1 MRNPTDV
8 LNSLSDKS
16 KNPSYKFKRLYR
28 NLYNP
33 EFYML
38 AYQNIYANDGSMT
51 PGVDGNTMDGMSS
64 HRIEGII
71 QSLKDH
77 SYQPNPA
84 RRTYI
89 AKQNSNKKR
98 PLGIPSANDKLVQEV
113 VRMLLES
120 IYEPN
125 FSENSHGF
133 RPHRSCH
140 TALLQIERT
149 FTGAKWFVEG
159 DIQACFDS
167 FDHHVLIEILRRR
180 IDDESFITLMW
191 KFLKAGYMEQWE
203 YHKTYSG
210 TPQGSGISPILANI
224 YLNELDRHM
233 AEFKAQFECGSSQ
246 NRKENPEY
254 ERLHGKIY
262 RTKRKNAAVWDS
274 MSDKERKQCAASLRQ
289 LQNELRHLPT
299 HPVREENYKN
309 LQYVRYADDFLIG
322 LIGSKQD
329 AEAIKADLAVF
340 LKERLGLTLSVEK
353 TKITHT
359 GETARFLGYDM
370 SVSRSQEVKRL
381 KNGVKSRVYYGVVK
395 LYVPHEKWASKLL
408 SLGAIRI
415 KKDKAGK
422 DHWKAIHRGKLINRT
437 DIEILRKYNSEVRGM
452 ANYYSLACNP
462 VALMHFSS
470 LMKYSMLKTFAAKY
484 RTKVSKIKARYIK
497 DGEFTVPY
505 ATKAGPK
512 ESVYYNKK
520 FERQKTP
527 LFGQID
533 ILDIYKRYDKPN
545 SLSRKLRSKICEL
558 CGAVCDDIAIHQ
570 VKRLK
575 DLTGQGQAQGPG
587 AVTMANLEREIQLK
601 FRVTPE
607 ERALIE
613 QKMAQLGTTNM
624 AAYLRKMAIDG
635 FVINLEL
642 PELREMV
649 SLLRRSSNNLNQLT
663 RRVHETGRF
672 YDADL
677 EELRQSYDGLWDA
690 AQKILASLAK
700 IQ

>member
-322 LIGSKQD
+322 IIGSKHD

-381 KNGVKSRVYYGVVK
+381 KNGEKSSVYYGVVK

-533 ILDIYKRYDKPN
+533 ILDTYKRYDKPN

>member
-16 KNPSYKFKRLYR
+16 KNPNYKFKRLYR

-33 EFYML
+33 EFYLL
-38 AYQNIYANDGSMT
+38 AYKNIYANDGSMT
-51 PGVDGNTMDGMSS
+51 PGADGTTMDGMSS
-64 HRIEGII
+64 RRIEGII
-71 QSLKDH
+71 QSLKDRN
-77 SYQPNPA
+77 YQPQPA

-89 AKQNSNKKR
+89 AKQNSSKKR

-167 FDHHVLIEILRRR
+167 FDHHVLIEMLRKR
-180 IDDESFITLMW
+180 IDDETFITLMW

-233 AEFKAQFECGSSQ
+233 EEYKAQFECGDS
-246 NRKENPEY
+246 RKRKANPEY
-254 ERLHGKIY
+254 ERLHGKIQ
-262 RTKRKNAAVWDS
+262 RFKRNNAAVWDS
-274 MSDKERKQCAASLRQ
+274 LSEEERKQRAATLRQ
-289 LQNELRHLPT
+289 LQNEQRLLPT
-299 HPVREENYKN
+299 HPVKEESYKN

-322 LIGSKQD
+322 VIGSKQD
-329 AEAIKADLAVF
+329 AETLKADLTIF
-340 LKERLGLTLSVEK
+340 LKEKLGLTLSAEK

-359 GETARFLGYDM
+359 EETARFLGYDI
-370 SVSRSQEVKRL
+370 SVSRSYEVKRL
-381 KNGVKSRVYYGVVK
+381 KNGVKSRAYYGVVK
-395 LYVPHEKWASKLL
+395 LYVPHEKWAAKLL

-415 KKDKAGK
+415 KKDKAEK
-422 DHWKAIHRGKLINRT
+422 DHWKAIHRGKLISRT

-462 VALMHFSS
+462 VALTHFSS
-470 LMKYSMLKTFAAKY
+470 LMKYSMLKTYAAKY
-484 RTKVSKIKARYIK
+484 RTKVSKIKARYMK
-497 DGEFTVPY
+497 NGEFTVPY

-512 ESVYYNKK
+512 ESVYYNKGFK
-520 FERQKTP
+520 RQTTP
-527 LFGQID
+527 MFGQID
-533 ILDIYKRYDKPN
+533 VLDTYKRYDKPN
-545 SLSRKLRSKICEL
+545 SLARKLRSKTCEL
-558 CGAVCDDIAIHQ
+558 CGNTCEDIEIHQ

-575 DLTGQGQAQGPG
+575 DLTGQTLWETIMLKRRRKTL
-587 AVTMANLEREIQLK
+587 AVCPACHGEI
-601 FRVTPE
+601 
-607 ERALIE
+607 
-613 QKMAQLGTTNM
+613 
-624 AAYLRKMAIDG
+624 
-635 FVINLEL
+635 
-642 PELREMV
+642 
-649 SLLRRSSNNLNQLT
+649 
-663 RRVHETGRF
+663 H
-672 YDADL
+672 
-677 EELRQSYDGLWDA
+677 
-690 AQKILASLAK
+690 ASMK
-700 IQ
+700 S

>member
-1 MRNPTDV
+1 
-8 LNSLSDKS
+8 
-16 KNPSYKFKRLYR
+16 
-28 NLYNP
+28 
-33 EFYML
+33 
-38 AYQNIYANDGSMT
+38 
-51 PGVDGNTMDGMSS
+51 
-64 HRIEGII
+64 
-71 QSLKDH
+71 
-77 SYQPNPA
+77 
-84 RRTYI
+84 
-89 AKQNSNKKR
+89 
-98 PLGIPSANDKLVQEV
+98 
-113 VRMLLES
+113 
-120 IYEPN
+120 
-125 FSENSHGF
+125 
-133 RPHRSCH
+133 
-140 TALLQIERT
+140 
-149 FTGAKWFVEG
+149 
-159 DIQACFDS
+159 
-167 FDHHVLIEILRRR
+167 
-180 IDDESFITLMW
+180 
-191 KFLKAGYMEQWE
+191 MEQWE

-246 NRKENPEY
+246 NRKPNPEY

-274 MSDKERKQCAASLRQ
+274 MSDKERKQCAVSLRQ

-322 LIGSKQD
+322 IIGSKHD

-359 GETARFLGYDM
+359 GETARFLGYDI

-422 DHWKAIHRGKLINRT
+422 DHWKAIHRGKLMNRT

-497 DGEFTVPY
+497 DGEFTVTY

-533 ILDIYKRYDKPN
+533 ILDTYKRYDKPN
-545 SLSRKLRSKICEL
+545 SLSRKLRSKTCEL
-558 CGAVCDDIAIHQ
+558 CGAVSDDIAIHQ

-575 DLTGQGQAQGPG
+575 DLTGQTLWEAIMLKRRRKTL
-587 AVTMANLEREIQLK
+587 AVCPACHGEI
-601 FRVTPE
+601 
-607 ERALIE
+607 
-613 QKMAQLGTTNM
+613 
-624 AAYLRKMAIDG
+624 
-635 FVINLEL
+635 
-642 PELREMV
+642 
-649 SLLRRSSNNLNQLT
+649 
-663 RRVHETGRF
+663 H
-672 YDADL
+672 
-677 EELRQSYDGLWDA
+677 
-690 AQKILASLAK
+690 ASMK
-700 IQ
+700 S

>member
-16 KNPSYKFKRLYR
+16 KNPNYKFKRLYR

-38 AYQNIYANDGSMT
+38 AYKNIYANDGSMT
-51 PGVDGNTMDGMSS
+51 PGVDGTTLDGMSS
-64 HRIEGII
+64 RRIDGII

-89 AKQNSNKKR
+89 AKKNSSKKR

-113 VRMLLES
+113 VRMMLES

-180 IDDESFITLMW
+180 IDDEAFMALMW

-233 AEFKAQFECGSSQ
+233 VEIKAQFERGSSQ
-246 NRKENPEY
+246 KRKRNPEY
-254 ERLHGKIY
+254 ERLHGKIQ
-262 RTKRKNAAVWDS
+262 RMKRKNAAVWDS
-274 MSDKERKQCAASLRQ
+274 LTDEERKQCADALRQ
-289 LQNELRHLPT
+289 LQNEQRLLPT
-299 HPVREENYKN
+299 RPVKEESYKN

-322 LIGSKQD
+322 VIGSRQD

-340 LKERLGLTLSVEK
+340 LKEKLGLTLSTEK

-359 GETARFLGYDM
+359 GECARFLGYDI
-370 SVSRSQEVKRL
+370 SVSRSQEVKQL
-381 KNGVKSRVYYGVVK
+381 KNGVKSRIYYGAVK
-395 LYVPHEKWASKLL
+395 LYIPHEKWAAKLL
-408 SLGAIRI
+408 NLGAIRI

-437 DIEILRKYNSEVRGM
+437 DIEILRKYNAEVRGM

-484 RTKVSKIKARYIK
+484 RTKVSKIKARYMK
-497 DGEFTVPY
+497 NGEFTVPY
-505 ATKAGPK
+505 ITKAGTK

-527 LFGQID
+527 LFGQVD
-533 ILDIYKRYDKPN
+533 LLDTFKRYDKPN
-545 SLSRKLRSKICEL
+545 SLAQKLRSKSCEL
-558 CGAVCDDIAIHQ
+558 CGAVCDDIVIHQ
-570 VKRLK
+570 IKRLK
-575 DLTGQGQAQGPG
+575 DLTGQTLWEAIMLKRRRKTL
-587 AVTMANLEREIQLK
+587 AVCPACHGEI
-601 FRVTPE
+601 
-607 ERALIE
+607 
-613 QKMAQLGTTNM
+613 
-624 AAYLRKMAIDG
+624 
-635 FVINLEL
+635 
-642 PELREMV
+642 
-649 SLLRRSSNNLNQLT
+649 
-663 RRVHETGRF
+663 H
-672 YDADL
+672 
-677 EELRQSYDGLWDA
+677 
-690 AQKILASLAK
+690 ASMK
-700 IQ
+700 S

>member
-16 KNPSYKFKRLYR
+16 KNPNYKFKRLYR

-38 AYQNIYANDGSMT
+38 AYKNIYANDGSMT
-51 PGVDGNTMDGMSS
+51 PGVDGTTLDGMSS
-64 HRIEGII
+64 RRIDGII

-89 AKQNSNKKR
+89 AKKNSSKKR

-167 FDHHVLIEILRRR
+167 FDHHVLIEIMRRR
-180 IDDESFITLMW
+180 IDDEALMALMW

-224 YLNELDRHM
+224 YLNELDRRM
-233 AEFKAQFECGSSQ
+233 AEFKAQFERGSSQ
-246 NRKENPEY
+246 KRKKNPEY
-254 ERLHGKIY
+254 ERLHGKIQ
-262 RTKRKNAAVWDS
+262 RIKRKNAAVWDNLN
-274 MSDKERKQCAASLRQ
+274 DEERKQRADALRQ
-289 LQNELRHLPT
+289 LQNEQRLLPT
-299 HPVREENYKN
+299 RPVKEGSYKN

-322 LIGSKQD
+322 VIGSRQD

-340 LKERLGLTLSVEK
+340 LKEKLGLTLSTEK

-359 GETARFLGYDM
+359 GECARFLGYDI
-370 SVSRSQEVKRL
+370 SVSRSQEVKQL
-381 KNGVKSRVYYGVVK
+381 KNGVKSRIYYGVVK
-395 LYVPHEKWASKLL
+395 LYIPHEKWVAKLL
-408 SLGAIRI
+408 NLGVIRI

-437 DIEILRKYNSEVRGM
+437 DIEILRKYNAEVRGM

-484 RTKVSKIKARYIK
+484 RTKVSKIKARYMK
-497 DGEFTVPY
+497 NGEFTVPY
-505 ATKAGPK
+505 ITKAGTK

-527 LFGQID
+527 LFGQVD
-533 ILDIYKRYDKPN
+533 LLDTFKRYDKPN
-545 SLSRKLRSKICEL
+545 SLAQKLRSKSCEL
-558 CGAVCDDIAIHQ
+558 CGAVCDDIVIHQ
-570 VKRLK
+570 IKRLK
-575 DLTGQGQAQGPG
+575 DLTGQTLWEAIMLKRRRKTL
-587 AVTMANLEREIQLK
+587 AVCPACHGEI
-601 FRVTPE
+601 
-607 ERALIE
+607 
-613 QKMAQLGTTNM
+613 
-624 AAYLRKMAIDG
+624 
-635 FVINLEL
+635 
-642 PELREMV
+642 
-649 SLLRRSSNNLNQLT
+649 
-663 RRVHETGRF
+663 H
-672 YDADL
+672 
-677 EELRQSYDGLWDA
+677 
-690 AQKILASLAK
+690 ASMK
-700 IQ
+700 S